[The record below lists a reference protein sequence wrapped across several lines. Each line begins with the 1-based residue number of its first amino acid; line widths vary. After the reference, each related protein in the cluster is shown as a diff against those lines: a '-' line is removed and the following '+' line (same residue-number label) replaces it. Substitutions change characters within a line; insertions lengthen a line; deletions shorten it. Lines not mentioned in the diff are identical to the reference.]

1 MANEFMSEARDALR
15 AAMDGS
21 RQLTEMLRRAPR
33 NAKETYRLV
42 KGGMDL
48 LKNKFGEA
56 GTRKDDVAVSR
67 SELTKEEYEKVIY
80 ENRFKLDRKD
90 YAFTVTDK
98 EGHVYSHVNDTETFL
113 KVQEDLKNTEDKKL
127 YEEEL
132 KENCN
137 KAKRDIIRNRY
148 TVDEAIENNSALAR
162 ILSDMKE
169 KGINDYN
176 YSEYV
181 SKLNLTDQEI
191 LLNSGY
197 TKLVEAENAFREN
210 SMNYHALQRTA
221 LLRNEIRLENK
232 SENKDFLAKKD
243 AILKFN
249 EYCED
254 SLKYL
259 GGISF
264 PKSKEWINKEL
275 ETINKN
281 FENSMDKYNEAKEKY
296 EKIKS
301 YSDNHP
307 KASEKAKWQK
317 EMTNR
322 ANLSKELEH
331 KKMALEQLST
341 VPKDTINIEDAT
353 ELINHLT
360 SSPVYKSL
368 HDADSNGYY
377 PSKFYQELKN
387 MDEPGRGNYSVDN
400 LKNIISETYKHE
412 TSKSFRK
419 TENEKYLANKM
430 AWQEFYEKHNIGTP
444 QERKDATASSSND
457 IIYIGK
463 EIDIET
469 GEETDLK
476 AAYSSKVEG
485 ERPFIT
491 SVVTRQQNVDVIRVS
506 VDNIRNETIRDKG
519 TISNYNNIEKE
530 KGFLPTP
537 SNLAKLKIE
546 EMIKKESLG
555 NYKEI
560 YEKMSEGGAWVS
572 IGTDGTNKDI
582 IMDCLA
588 KTMAEKG
595 YEINEHDLF
604 VGDLRGVVD
613 GGQQS
618 DYTIIMPAEVFKDM
632 DDYVLKEMKIAEI
645 NGKSDINGNERPY
658 KMEEIIVSCK
668 PTEEEKAEIAKR
680 NGTEHKLIEKVENPE
695 NITIETGETRPGTEI
710 SFVKSFIEKYQDDKK
725 NGVEISE
732 FKVKVNVAPRIKDE
746 AGQEYCRNSFYTKNI
761 TTTDRMTDYIVD
773 TINSESYLP
782 EEKRENIDRYINREK
797 KISIGTKRQP
807 TANGQ
812 ERQMATLNLHT
823 ESGKFDERDYI
834 AYIRDENGYIIKN
847 EDGTPVKALFKNGQL
862 ELLKSGPATDR
873 DLLYDDFKDREL
885 RIYLR
890 ERIGENGKVK
900 VLEEEYIE
908 AYVDNDVITHSDNET
923 IRFISREEADRQ
935 DLDAYID
942 SEFFENEVH
951 EEKQEEDK
959 NNIGEKVTISLNN
972 EQKEGTI
979 VFVNP
984 EHVKTKMEEEREH

>member
-21 RQLTEMLRRAPR
+21 RQLTDMLRRAPR
-33 NAKETYRLV
+33 NARDVYRV
-42 KGGMDL
+42 AKSGVNA
-48 LKNKFGEA
+48 LKDKFGEA

-98 EGHVYSHVNDTETFL
+98 EGHVYSHVNDADAFL

-148 TVDEAIENNSALAR
+148 TVDKAIENNTALAR

-181 SKLNLTDQEI
+181 NGLNLTDQEV

-197 TKLVEAENAFREN
+197 TKLVESENLFRE
-210 SMNYHALQRTA
+210 SSANYHALQRTA

-232 SENKDFLAKKD
+232 SETKDFRAKKD
-243 AILKFN
+243 ALLKFN

-296 EKIKS
+296 EKVKN

-307 KASEKAKWQK
+307 KASEKIKWKK
-317 EMTNR
+317 EMTSR

-341 VPKDTINIEDAT
+341 VPKDTINVEDAN
-353 ELINHLT
+353 ELINHIIT
-360 SSPVYKSL
+360 SPVYKSF
-368 HDADSNGYY
+368 HDADADGYH

-387 MDEPGRGNYSVDN
+387 MDEPGRGNYNVEN
-400 LKNIISETYKHE
+400 LKNIINETYKHE

-419 TENEKYLANKM
+419 IENEKYLANKK

-444 QERKDATASSSND
+444 QERKDATVSSSND

-476 AAYSSKVEG
+476 AAYSSKIEG

-519 TISNYNNIEKE
+519 VISNYNNIEKE
-530 KGFLPTP
+530 KGFLLTP

-560 YEKMSEGGAWVS
+560 YEKMNEGGAWVS
-572 IGTDGTNKDI
+572 IGADGTNKDI

-595 YEINEHDLF
+595 YEINERDLF

-658 KMEEIIVSCK
+658 KMEEIVVSCK
-668 PTEEEKAEIAKR
+668 PTEEEKVEIAKR

-725 NGVEISE
+725 NGTEISE

-773 TINSESYLP
+773 TINTESYFP

-807 TANGQ
+807 TADGQ

-834 AYIRDENGYIIKN
+834 AYIRDENGSIIKN

-862 ELLKSGPATDR
+862 ELLKSGPANDR
-873 DLLYDDFKDREL
+873 DLLYDDFKDKEL
-885 RIYLR
+885 RFYLR
-890 ERIGENGKVK
+890 ERIDETGKVK

-923 IRFISREEADRQ
+923 IRYVSREEADRQ

-942 SEFFENEVH
+942 SEFFKNEGT
-951 EEKQEEDK
+951 EEKQEDNK
-959 NNIGEKVTISLNN
+959 DNIGEKVTINLNN

-984 EHVKTKMEEEREH
+984 EHVKTKMQEEREH